1 MYGNVWQTDHKIC
14 KRKLP
19 ESTRISGALPYRV
32 IFTFRLIVKLGSEQ
46 FSHLGRVRKGMSIK
60 NLPDF
65 TILGSLQLAYP
76 YHMLYNVRDKMIL
89 KYIPKPDKIAFSE
102 VIGSKPS
109 SGFLLII

>member
-1 MYGNVWQTDHKIC
+1 MLQAN
-14 KRKLP
+14 
-19 ESTRISGALPYRV
+19 
-32 IFTFRLIVKLGSEQ
+32 FVKLGSEQ

-89 KYIPKPDKIAFSE
+89 KYIPKPDKIAFSRSHGFKALVWVFVDYLDRYLTNYRSAKFFFWYSQSMYL
-102 VIGSKPS
+102 VI
-109 SGFLLII
+109 

>member
-1 MYGNVWQTDHKIC
+1 MLQAN
-14 KRKLP
+14 
-19 ESTRISGALPYRV
+19 
-32 IFTFRLIVKLGSEQ
+32 FVKLGSEQ

-109 SGFLLII
+109 SGFLVFVDYLDKYLTNYRSAKFFFWYSQSMYLVI